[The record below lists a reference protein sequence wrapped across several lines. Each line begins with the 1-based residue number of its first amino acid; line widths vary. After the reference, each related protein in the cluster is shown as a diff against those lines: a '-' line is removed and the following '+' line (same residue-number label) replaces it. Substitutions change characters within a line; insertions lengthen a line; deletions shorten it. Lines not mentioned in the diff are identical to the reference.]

1 MVVRPIP
8 RWLAALDEEKPY
20 IEVLDGERLPDVS
33 PKDAHGFIAFR
44 IGKRMDVCLNDLGEV
59 GVEIRFYFE
68 RPDGSWSSL
77 LPDACFKS
85 YARFPS
91 GDIND
96 DLVGRPRIA
105 PDISVEV
112 LSPGDRPARTARKVA
127 TYLAHGAT
135 LVIVVDSGRR
145 HVALHRA
152 GGSVEEREAR
162 GAMRIA
168 PYDHLVIDWDEVYR
182 GVVL

>member
-8 RWLAALDEEKPY
+8 RWLAALDEEQPY

-33 PKDAHGFIAFR
+33 PKDAHGVIAFR
-44 IGKRMDVCLNDLGEV
+44 VGQQIDACLHELGEV
-59 GVEIRFYFE
+59 GVEIRYYFD

-91 GDIND
+91 SDVD
-96 DLVGRPRIA
+96 DDVVQRPRIA
-105 PDISVEV
+105 PDIAVEV
-112 LSPGDRPARTARKVA
+112 LSPGDRPAYTARKVA
-127 TYLAHGAT
+127 TYLEYGAT
-135 LVIVVDSGRR
+135 LVIVVDARR
-145 HVALHRA
+145 RWVAFHRA
-152 GGSVEEREAR
+152 DGSAEVREAR

-168 PYDHLVIDWDEVYR
+168 PYDDLVIDWEIVYR
-182 GVVL
+182 RIVP